1 MIVLF
6 FFSSFRFFRIPTGDI
21 SFSVLTRNR
30 AKLPGVK
37 PWLFYFLT
45 ATLRKSLNLLGFT
58 APFGNM
64 KASTLGGW
72 YKDEVT

>member
-1 MIVLF
+1 MIVI
-6 FFSSFRFFRIPTGDI
+6 FFSPFRVFRIPTGDI
-21 SFSVLTRNR
+21 FFSVLMRNR
-30 AKLPGVK
+30 KKLPGFK

-45 ATLRKSLNLLGFT
+45 VTSRNSLNLLGFT